1 MNVLTNIRLLTELV
15 LPWLQ
20 LFTLAMIAQ
29 EVRKNGKK

>member
-20 LFTLAMIAQ
+20 LFTLALL
-29 EVRKNGKK
+29 VREIRRKK